1 MYICQSL
8 CSLAEAVVLMQS
20 VLFYIHVHHKSN
32 TSQYRVLLYIHQN
45 DCHTFKY
52 RLHQNGCDTYK
63 CKSINGHPNE
73 KSENVSQTSKS
84 EMLITPDRMQGSA
97 DSILVLMHVYLAL
110 TTTHY
115 SRHINQH
122 RPCSQT
128 QLHQVNNC
136 TCTLVLFMSI

>member
-20 VLFYIHVHHKSN
+20 VLFYIHVHHKRN

-45 DCHTFKY
+45 DCHTSKY

-73 KSENVSQTSKS
+73 KCVSNIQS
-84 EMLITPDRMQGSA
+84 EMLITPHRMQGSA
-97 DSILVLMHVYLAL
+97 DSILVLMQVYLAL

-115 SRHINQH
+115 SRYINQH

-128 QLHQVNNC
+128 QLHQV